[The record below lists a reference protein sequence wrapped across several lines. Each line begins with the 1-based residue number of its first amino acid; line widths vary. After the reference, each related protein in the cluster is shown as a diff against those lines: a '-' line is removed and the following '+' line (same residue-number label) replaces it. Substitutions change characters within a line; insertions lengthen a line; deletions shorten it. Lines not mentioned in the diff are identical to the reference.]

1 MTASIYKR
9 MGLILCLAACSG
21 GLLAATKTL
30 QPAPG
35 LNNGTDDGSQNKGKD
50 SGTWGSVNDYMYLL
64 RSDCNVGYCPA
75 YIQFNLAGMPTSS
88 VVRAEVGFYSWVFF
102 NGNGWPWPV
111 SPIVSVRRA
120 TSPWVEYSGDL
131 TVRPSVDPEA
141 LDSRV
146 VQTVGGGSYGV
157 PFTEF
162 EGWIIFDITKAYT
175 NWVSGAWTNY
185 GLELGI
191 DNDFCANGNFFQ
203 INASDE
209 QTSPH
214 LRPYLSVSFRPPP
227 CVIRSIST
235 STESIQLTI
244 DGIEKG
250 ISNSVQRSRDLS
262 ANGWTNV
269 HTFVGASSSTNWV
282 DALPSDKAFYRVLS
296 E

>member
-1 MTASIYKR
+1 MKTGASIR
-9 MGLILCLAACSG
+9 LALMLCLTVHLG
-21 GLLAATKTL
+21 DLLAATKTL
-30 QPAPG
+30 QPGPG
-35 LNNGTDDGSQNKGKD
+35 LNNGTDDGSLNKGKD
-50 SGTWGSVNDYMYLL
+50 AGTWGNANDYLYLL
-64 RSDCNVGYCPA
+64 RSSCNVGYCPG

-120 TSPWVEYSGDL
+120 TSPWVETSGDL
-131 TVRPSVDPEA
+131 GTRPTVDQEA
-141 LDSRV
+141 LDSHV

-162 EGWIIFDITKAYT
+162 EGWIVFDITKAYT
-175 NWVSGAWTNY
+175 NWVSGAWPNY

-191 DNDFCANGNFFQ
+191 DNDSCANGDYFQ
-203 INASDE
+203 VNASDE
-209 QTSPH
+209 STAPH
-214 LRPYLSVSFRPPP
+214 LRPYLSVSYRPNP
-227 CVIRSIST
+227 CVIRSISK

-244 DGIEKG
+244 EGVETG
-250 ISNSVQRSRDLS
+250 ISNSVQRSLDLS
-262 ANGWTNV
+262 ANNWTNV
-269 HTFVGASSSTNWV
+269 HTFVGASASTNWV